1 MEVGSR
7 TRRRVARS
15 GEGGKRKCERLID
28 DRERLAIASPPRMED
43 KFIRCQWNAAE
54 ASRKKSTQ
62 HDAPPSASQSRF
74 RCKFNRD
81 DSRRSAV
88 ISRNYG
94 DRVLNR
100 RFVERSRSRSPPPW
114 SPRRPT
120 WSPDESRGARDFVV
134 SFSSRDLTFSRVRT

>member
-1 MEVGSR
+1 MER
-7 TRRRVARS
+7 QQNETRRVAKRR
-15 GEGGKRKCERLID
+15 GKRKGRARKCERLID
-28 DRERLAIASPPRMED
+28 DRERLAIASSPRMED

-100 RFVERSRSRSPPPW
+100 RFVERSRSRSP
-114 SPRRPT
+114 SP

-134 SFSSRDLTFSRVRT
+134 SFSSREFNVFESSIN

>member
-1 MEVGSR
+1 MER
-7 TRRRVARS
+7 QRNETWRVARR
-15 GEGGKRKCERLID
+15 GKRKGRARKCERLID

-100 RFVERSRSRSPPPW
+100 RFVERSRSRSLPLPGPLVARPGHLMNREALET
-114 SPRRPT
+114 SSSAFRR
-120 WSPDESRGARDFVV
+120 AI
-134 SFSSRDLTFSRVRT
+134 